1 MAIPTDGLVF
11 YAPLAEDKATA
22 ETGQTLNYT
31 GNFQF
36 NIVSGIPC
44 AVFSGE
50 EKISVD
56 NSNCFSGDF
65 SISCWF
71 RLTTPMAEGVVNA
84 AVFVFGTSENWL
96 TIRVNANGIFMNLG
110 GQNNTKQITVDTVTF
125 NNITVTYSSSKL
137 SIYING
143 LLDSQVNLDSLPNSI
158 TFLIGDSGYSD
169 WFTGEIAAF
178 RIYSKVLNT
187 SEIASLAS
195 EFTPTQVIH
204 EHGKTEKHG

>member
-56 NSNCFSGDF
+56 NSNYFSGDF

-84 AVFVFGTSENWL
+84 AVFVFGTSGNWF
-96 TIRVNANGIFMNLG
+96 TIRANASGIFMNLG
-110 GQNNTKQITVDTVTF
+110 GQSNTKQISIDTSSF
-125 NNITVTYSSSKL
+125 NNITVTYSSTKL

-143 LLDSQVNLDSLPNSI
+143 LLDSQVDLSSLPDHDV
-158 TFLIGDSGYSD
+158 FLLGDSGYSD

-178 RIYSKVLNT
+178 RIYSKVLT
-187 SEIASLAS
+187 ASEIAALAS
-195 EFTPTQVIH
+195 EFSPA
-204 EHGKTEKHG
+204 